1 MFTKTEN
8 VIFRVHNITDS
19 LRRSAFREKE
29 TSLAATEK
37 QSYFLSVWVK
47 LNKTGKEKE
56 NKGRHK
62 LQPLQ

>member
-8 VIFRVHNITDS
+8 VIFREHNITDS
-19 LRRSAFREKE
+19 SRRSAFIEKE

-37 QSYFLSVWVK
+37 QLLSRCRGVK
-47 LNKTGKEKE
+47 LNKKEKE

-62 LQPLQ
+62 LQPFQ